1 MNTLTLIRRIVFAG
15 AVALAVTSRAQVIEL
30 RATLNAAQESPV
42 GTSVATGSA
51 IMLYDIAA
59 DKFDLFVTINN
70 FANVATLSHIHEA
83 APGVAGSAVT
93 SLGGEAV
100 YTRSGNTLTAA
111 FRDVPH
117 GGSKLTLIQGGAYY
131 NIHSEAFPG
140 GEVRGQLIPQPVKL
154 VANLTVA
161 QEQAAFPAVNL
172 AGANLND
179 FGGAVMLYDPVAN
192 RVSLRLS
199 VFNFANVLSNSHVH
213 EGAPAVS
220 GPVRVNLGNNANAGG
235 YTTANGHIAG
245 TFDISYA
252 PGDPLVL
259 LTGGAYLNF
268 HSTTF
273 LGGEVRG
280 QIRVSNDVPSTRF
293 SNLSVRGTV
302 GAGEQV
308 LIQGLTVTGS
318 DPLRVLVT
326 AKGPSLTAYGIVG
339 VLANPR
345 VALYDTAGRQIAFN
359 DDVGTVAATSDLA
372 TIPGVPTNA
381 VESALTVVLP
391 PGNYTAIVSGNGG
404 TGIALLEVT
413 DLRNGGIRTT
423 AEAPLER
430 SLAVIRT
437 RMTAPRV
444 AKAAPELCVG
454 VPLTF
459 AMIRP

>member
-1 MNTLTLIRRIVFAG
+1 M
-15 AVALAVTSRAQVIEL
+15 
-30 RATLNAAQESPV
+30 
-42 GTSVATGSA
+42 
-51 IMLYDIAA
+51 
-59 DKFDLFVTINN
+59 
-70 FANVATLSHIHEA
+70 
-83 APGVAGSAVT
+83 
-93 SLGGEAV
+93 
-100 YTRSGNTLTAA
+100 
-111 FRDVPH
+111 
-117 GGSKLTLIQGGAYY
+117 
-131 NIHSEAFPG
+131 
-140 GEVRGQLIPQPVKL
+140 
-154 VANLTVA
+154 A

-192 RVSLRLS
+192 RVSLRIS
-199 VFNFANVLSNSHVH
+199 VFNFTNALSNAHFH
-213 EGAPAVS
+213 EGAAAVS
-220 GPVRVNLGNNANAGG
+220 GPVRVNLGNNGNVGG
-235 YTTANGHIAG
+235 YTTANGQIAG

-273 LGGEVRG
+273 AGGAVRG
-280 QIRVSNDVPSTRF
+280 QVRVSNEVPSTRF
-293 SNLSVRGTV
+293 SNLSVRGMV

-308 LIQGLTVTGS
+308 LIHGLTVTGP
-318 DPLRVLVT
+318 DPVRVLVT
-326 AKGPSLTAYGIVG
+326 AEGPSLTAYGIVG

-345 VALYDTAGRQIAFN
+345 VALHDTAGRQIAFN
-359 DDVGTVAATSDLA
+359 DDVGTVAAASDLA

-430 SLAVIRT
+430 SLSVIRT